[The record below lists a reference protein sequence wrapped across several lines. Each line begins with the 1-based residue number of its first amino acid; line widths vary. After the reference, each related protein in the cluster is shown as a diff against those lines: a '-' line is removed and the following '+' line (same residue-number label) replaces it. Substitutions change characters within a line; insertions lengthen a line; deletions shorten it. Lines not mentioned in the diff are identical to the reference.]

1 MSKPT
6 YLSRLGKRERNF
18 CEERNKKQKAEETSQ
33 GEEKPK
39 NKGTYEN
46 KGKGHF
52 RSFLKVWRF
61 GKSWEF
67 EDLESGRNEFF
78 RHFIQ
83 EAKLGGSYPTPN
95 FKEKYQL

>member
-52 RSFLKVWRF
+52 RSFLKV
-61 GKSWEF
+61 
-67 EDLESGRNEFF
+67 
-78 RHFIQ
+78 
-83 EAKLGGSYPTPN
+83 
-95 FKEKYQL
+95 